1 MTHGEL
7 SLDEGGSTDG
17 EISSGGDGAADE
29 EGAAG
34 GNGRG
39 RQESA
44 VDIHIGCADIG
55 NGQRGGDI
63 RHHTAHGASCVE
75 TS

>member
-29 EGAAG
+29 ERTAG
-34 GNGRG
+34 GNGGG
-39 RQESA
+39 RLESA
-44 VDIHIGCADIG
+44 VDIHIGRADIG
-55 NGQRGGDI
+55 NGQRRGEIG
-63 RHHTAHGASCVE
+63 HHTAHGASCVE